1 MVARGTERDPEMDP
15 EVEREMGGRTVGNE
29 CRMIRILR
37 GDELSVYPSHI
48 ISYHIISYHFILLD
62 ETF

>member
-1 MVARGTERDPEMDP
+1 MRGTERDPEMDP